1 MVSIVSTVIV
11 DVGNVEYSMFGWY
24 KCTCIWGRFGDY
36 FTILCDHAV
45 VESSICEWKFSDV
58 SVITSFCVHQEILIT
73 FISVL
78 LYCGVK
84 RLHSGPNHLSW
95 TKFELFYL
103 HWSCSPS
110 TGRAAGQAYGMTS
123 WRRSNY
129 NAGKWIKLADASI
142 QFLFLESEW
151 IGKNKTQK
159 ACLNQWYR
167 SLNLKSVSLTIILKY
182 SRPCT

>member
-1 MVSIVSTVIV
+1 MVSIVSTVIL

-36 FTILCDHAV
+36 FTILSDHAV

-73 FISVL
+73 CMSVL

-84 RLHSGPNHLSW
+84 RLHSGPNHLSLI
-95 TKFELFYL
+95 KFELFYL
-103 HWSCSPS
+103 HWSCSLS
-110 TGRAAGQAYGMTS
+110 TGRAASQAYGMTS

-129 NAGKWIKLADASI
+129 NAGKWITLADASI
-142 QFLFLESEW
+142 LFLFLESER
-151 IGKNKTQK
+151 IG
-159 ACLNQWYR
+159 
-167 SLNLKSVSLTIILKY
+167 
-182 SRPCT
+182 